1 MIKAVLKESILLG
14 GLFTVSESKS
24 MNIMARSMVAA
35 RHSTGAVAK
44 SSNLI
49 CKQVGG
55 KKEQREETD
64 RQADRHWA

>member
-1 MIKAVLKESILLG
+1 MIKAVLKEGILLG
-14 GLFTVSESKS
+14 GLFAVSESGS
-24 MNIMARSMVAA
+24 MNIMARGMVAA
-35 RHSTGAVAK
+35 GHGTGAVAG
-44 SSNLI
+44 SSDLI